1 MLFFCR
7 NYWALFNA
15 DLNSMV
21 DVYVPDTDSPVTTP
35 IIYMVGGL
43 GGLMPGIGYAT
54 IHTRYTSVYFIK
66 EY

>member
-1 MLFFCR
+1 MKLIKILLNCR

-35 IIYMVGGL
+35 MIYMVGGL
-43 GGLMPGIGYAT
+43 GGLLPGVGYST
-54 IHTRYTSVYFIK
+54 IHTR
-66 EY
+66 